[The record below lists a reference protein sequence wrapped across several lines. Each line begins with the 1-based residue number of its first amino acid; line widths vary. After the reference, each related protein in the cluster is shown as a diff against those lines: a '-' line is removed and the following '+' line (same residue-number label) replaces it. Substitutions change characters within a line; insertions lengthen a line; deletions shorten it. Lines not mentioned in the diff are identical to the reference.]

1 MSSILSKIIGESK
14 QPVVET
20 KNQLIQ
26 EELEFVL
33 SSLKD
38 VTITG
43 SQVEMFYNLVV
54 KLQNQY
60 TEQTK

>member
-1 MSSILSKIIGESK
+1 MSILSKILSESK
-14 QPVVET
+14 QPRVET
-20 KNQLIQ
+20 KNQLTH

-33 SSLKD
+33 NSLKD
-38 VTITG
+38 ITITG

-60 TEQTK
+60 MEQSK

>member
-1 MSSILSKIIGESK
+1 MSILSKIIGESK

-20 KNQLIQ
+20 KNQLVQ

-33 SSLKD
+33 NSLKD

-43 SQVEMFYNLVV
+43 SQVEMFYNLII

-60 TEQTK
+60 IELQK

>member
-1 MSSILSKIIGESK
+1 MSILSKILSESK
-14 QPVVET
+14 QPIVET
-20 KNQLIQ
+20 KNQLTH

-33 SSLKD
+33 NSLKD

-60 TEQTK
+60 VEQSK

>member
-1 MSSILSKIIGESK
+1 MSILSKIIGESK

-33 SSLKD
+33 NSLKD

-43 SQVEMFYNLVV
+43 CC
-54 KLQNQY
+54 
-60 TEQTK
+60 